1 MNKYIITYTI
11 NSQIGGT
18 GFPLRITTGLDA
30 FEVSG
35 FSQLMKLQGILKKN
49 EGGEWFK
56 ISKHI
61 KKYTES
67 ESFSRQGNNV
77 LTVSPEDFA
86 IIRKLAVSLKILNL

>member
-1 MNKYIITYTI
+1 MSKYRITYT
-11 NSQIGGT
+11 NNDQVGGT
-18 GFPLRITTGLDA
+18 GFPLRITTGVDA

-49 EGGEWFK
+49 VGGDWFK

-61 KKYTES
+61 KKYAES

-77 LTVSPEDFA
+77 LNVSPEEFA
-86 IIRKLAVSLKILNL
+86 IIRKLAVSLKILSF